1 MALTA
6 RHRWCAE
13 RILFCFANHED
24 KENSEQLDDSKIQAF
39 IRKPK
44 VLAKF
49 NDLFSGSGPGALFVH
64 YQPRHA
70 NELEVMYFIF
80 SAFLKST
87 TNFFSTPPRYID
99 DQLTPDNRTASVDNR
114 RTTRAELFV
123 SHGYSVS
130 MNSKVRAA

>member
-13 RILFCFANHED
+13 QILFCFANHED

-44 VLAKF
+44 VFAKF

-70 NELEVMYFIF
+70 NELEVMHFIF
-80 SAFLKST
+80 SAFLKLT
-87 TNFFSTPPRYID
+87 MNAFSIPPRYIN
-99 DQLTPDNRTASVDNR
+99 DQTPDDRTASIDNR
-114 RTTRAELFV
+114 RITKAELFV
-123 SHGYSVS
+123 SHGYSAS